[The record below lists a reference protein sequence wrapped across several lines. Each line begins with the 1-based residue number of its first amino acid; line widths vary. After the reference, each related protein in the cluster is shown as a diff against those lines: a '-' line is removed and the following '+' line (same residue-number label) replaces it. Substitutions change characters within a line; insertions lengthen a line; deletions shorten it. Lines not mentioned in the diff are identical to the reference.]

1 MLSEYFHRRTPIL
14 RASMDWKGSESK
26 SLSLQEVYWA
36 LLDENWPAF
45 VRVVDSVPNKVQ
57 ASGLMSA
64 IGEYDW
70 ANGSA
75 PNTLLYYT
83 LKTALVLF
91 NLTDINLAVGY
102 DTRAADLAEPILEHL
117 WDE

>member
-1 MLSEYFHRRTPIL
+1 MS
-14 RASMDWKGSESK
+14 
-26 SLSLQEVYWA
+26 VYTTRSIFSSTA
-36 LLDENWPAF
+36 E
-45 VRVVDSVPNKVQ
+45 PNRCI
-57 ASGLMSA
+57 AR
-64 IGEYDW
+64 
-70 ANGSA
+70 
-75 PNTLLYYT
+75 LYYT